1 MTQITPFTANDGLKK
16 TFWQRPE
23 GKAGAIFGL
32 GLIIGGGYLLYKL
45 LPYLTLIVSN
55 TLYLA
60 GLLLVLGAI
69 LYMVL
74 DPKMRNLVWYM
85 YKSIMRTITGWFV
98 QIDPIGILK
107 SYIEDLE
114 DNLRKMGTQI
124 GVLKGQ
130 MRKLQ
135 TIMEQNKASID
146 MNLKMASKAKEMDKD
161 QHMVLSSRKAAR
173 LTDTN
178 EKYNVLYNKME
189 ILYRILTKMY
199 SNSEI
204 LLEDT
209 RDQVKVKEQER
220 AAIRTSHSAMKSAI
234 NIISGN
240 ADKRQMFDQAMESIT
255 DDVAMKVG
263 EMERFMEMSSNF
275 MDSIDLQNAV
285 FEEDGLKMLEKWEK
299 DSTMMLL
306 GDKKQKIE
314 DGTLDLNAPRAE
326 KEILGGENQENN
338 YDQFFEEK

>member
-1 MTQITPFTANDGLKK
+1 MSQITPFTGADGKAK
-16 TFWQRPE
+16 TFFQRPE
-23 GKAGAIFGL
+23 GKAGLLVGAGL
-32 GLIIGGGYLLYKL
+32 LIGAGYLFITY
-45 LPYLTLIVSN
+45 LPVLISLAAN

-60 GLLLVLGAI
+60 GMLLVLGV
-69 LYMVL
+69 LVYMVL
-74 DPKMRNLVWYM
+74 DPKMRNLIWYM
-85 YKSIMRTITGWFV
+85 YKSVMRTITGWFV

-114 DNLRKMGTQI
+114 NNLKKMGSQI
-124 GVLKGQ
+124 GNLKGQ

-135 TIMEQNKASID
+135 NIMEQNTASID
-146 MNLKMASKAKEMDKD
+146 MNMKMASKAKEMEKD

-173 LTDTN
+173 LSDTN
-178 EKYNVLYNKME
+178 EKYQVLYTKME

-209 RDQVKVKEQER
+209 RDQVKVKQQER
-220 AAIRTSHSAMKSAI
+220 DAIRASHSAMKSAM

-240 ADKRQMFDQAMESIT
+240 SDKRAMFDQAMESIA

-263 EMERFMEMSSNF
+263 EMERFMEVSTNF

-285 FEEDGLKMLEKWEK
+285 FEEDGMKMLEQWEK
-299 DSTMMLL
+299 ESTLL
-306 GDKKQKIE
+306 LMGDKSKQNS
-314 DGTLDLNAPRAE
+314 TLDLNAPRRE
-326 KEILGGENQENN
+326 REILGREKKSDEND
-338 YDQFFEEK
+338 YDKFFEA